1 MSGQIYDTTIILTIN
16 SSVKELNELV
26 NSGQHL
32 FPGEIQQRNH
42 SEAKLLQKVGQLM
55 YIHNGG
61 HQVRVVRVIQ
71 VANKEGNFISG

>member
-1 MSGQIYDTTIILTIN
+1 MTYRQIMLTIN

-32 FPGEIQQRNH
+32 LPGEIQQGHH
-42 SEAKLLQKVGQLM
+42 SEAELLQEVGQLM

-61 HQVRVVRVIQ
+61 HQVRVVGVVQ
-71 VANKEGNFISG
+71 VANKQGDFIRG

>member
-1 MSGQIYDTTIILTIN
+1 MTHRQITLTIN

-32 FPGEIQQRNH
+32 LPREIQQGNH
-42 SEAKLLQKVGQLM
+42 SEAKLLQEVAQLM

-61 HQVRVVRVIQ
+61 HQARVVGVIQ
-71 VANKEGNFISG
+71 VANKEGDFISG